1 MNTEQIKNGVVRGMK
16 AIDNWLADRLNYS
29 GIEKREQ
36 RVYDRWRDEYEQ
48 FTDRELSSRYVNLQR
63 KLRWKKQF
71 THPLLVL
78 LCSAGIIGSTVLFG
92 YALLQM
98 ILLYATENWTAFEV
112 ALTSRSVFLVTSCW
126 AFAIFYTF
134 AIALIGIVIWSHWT
148 SFKELQTRLLVV
160 EEIRADRRRNEV
172 QDDEP

>member
-71 THPLLVL
+71 THPLSVL
-78 LCSAGIIGSTVLFG
+78 LCSAGIVGSTTLFG
-92 YALLQM
+92 YVMMRTL
-98 ILLYATENWTAFEV
+98 LLYAAEDWAAFEA
-112 ALTSRSVFLVTSCW
+112 ALASQSVFLETGCW
-126 AFAIFYTF
+126 VWVIFYVF
-134 AIALIGIVIWSHWT
+134 AIALIGLVIDCYWF
-148 SFKELQTRLLVV
+148 SFKMLQYRLLVV

-172 QDDEP
+172 QDDEH

>member
-48 FTDRELSSRYVNLQR
+48 FTDRELSSRYVSLQR

-78 LCSAGIIGSTVLFG
+78 LCSAGIIGSTVFFG
-92 YALLQM
+92 YLVLRLLM
-98 ILLYATENWTAFEV
+98 IYAVEDWAAFEA
-112 ALTSRSVFLVTSCW
+112 ALGSRSVFLETGCW
-126 AFAIFYTF
+126 AFGIFYVC
-134 AIALIGIVIWSHWT
+134 AIALIGLVIDCYWF
-148 SFKELQTRLLVV
+148 SFKMLQYRLLVV
-160 EEIRADRRRNEV
+160 EEIRADRCRNEV
-172 QDDEP
+172 RDDEH